1 VKESKLLRQSKG
13 RSARSERKPNNNER
27 DSAPKLVRLELN
39 AKALSEMIAGRR
51 TIVPSLPNAQDN
63 VVVAKL
69 STAKIGDLP
78 VDQFCRLLRND
89 DKSDDEKHI
98 INLRLALIRIYFKAA
113 DARRHAKATR
123 DQIKSA
129 RMALA
134 SLTDAISKLD
144 SVRPAGQRGLQAV
157 FGSPLDDTKGLDEF
171 NEFGSRCWQ
180 VQMKVAPIAQA
191 LSRLIGAEVT
201 KPKPAKSGDRK
212 RRLRTLVEG
221 LAVWWSS
228 VTGKSLSPY
237 VHAKRLDHRPA
248 LVIGRS
254 GPFIDLARAVFC
266 MIDEF
271 AESEVISAVTNVH
284 ESQLPKRKN
293 K

>member
-1 VKESKLLRQSKG
+1 MKQGKLLRQSK
-13 RSARSERKPNNNER
+13 RSERKPNNER

-78 VDQFCRLLRND
+78 VDQFCCLLRND
-89 DKSDDEKHI
+89 GKSDDEKHI
-98 INLRLALIRIYFKAA
+98 INLRLALIRVYFKAA

-157 FGSPLDDTKGLDEF
+157 FGSPLDDTKGLEEF

-191 LSRLIGAEVT
+191 LSRLIEAEVA
-201 KPKPAKSGDRK
+201 KPKPAKSGDRN
-212 RRLRTLVEG
+212 RRLRTLVEA
-221 LAVWWSS
+221 LAVWWRS
-228 VTGKSLSPY
+228 VTGKSLAPY

-248 LVIGRS
+248 IVVGRR
-254 GPFIDLARAVFC
+254 GQFVELAQAVFSG
-266 MIDEF
+266 IDEF

-284 ESQLPKRKN
+284 ESQLPERKY